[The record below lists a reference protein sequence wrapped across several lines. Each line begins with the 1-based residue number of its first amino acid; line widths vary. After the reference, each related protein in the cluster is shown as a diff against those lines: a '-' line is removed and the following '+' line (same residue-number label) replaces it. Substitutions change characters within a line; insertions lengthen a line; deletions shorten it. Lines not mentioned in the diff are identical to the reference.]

1 MTWTT
6 EPPAPT
12 HDALRRAAR
21 KGDTRTCAV
30 LLDAGANV
38 HALGDDALRAAV
50 RRGHIETVR
59 VLLAAGANVH
69 AHRDIALYDAAE
81 NGDTDVA
88 SLLLAAGADPV
99 MAVTHGDWLYP
110 AATALLDH
118 ALVATQSSHLSAFCH
133 ACPDTPLPEIDA
145 YLAAHDVRTS
155 LQRPARGPCPTP
167 PAPRLHTS
175 PRASADDDLDH

>member
-1 MTWTT
+1 MTSTA
-6 EPPAPT
+6 EPPVPT

-21 KGDTRTCAV
+21 NGDTRTCAV

-50 RRGHIETVR
+50 KRGHTDTVR

-81 NGDTDVA
+81 NGHTKIA
-88 SLLLAAGADPV
+88 KLLLAAGADPV

-110 AATALLDH
+110 AALTLLDH
-118 ALVATQSSHLSAFCH
+118 ALVATQSSHLSAFRR
-133 ACPDTPLPEIDA
+133 ACPDAALPEIDA
-145 YLAAHDVRTS
+145 HLAAQHRRTA
-155 LQRPARGPCPTP
+155 LERP
-167 PAPRLHTS
+167 LHPLET
-175 PRASADDDLDH
+175 